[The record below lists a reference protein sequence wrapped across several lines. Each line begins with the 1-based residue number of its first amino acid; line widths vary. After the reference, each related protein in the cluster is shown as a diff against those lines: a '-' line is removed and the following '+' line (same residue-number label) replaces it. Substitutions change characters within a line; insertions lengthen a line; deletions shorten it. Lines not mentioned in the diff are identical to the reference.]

1 MERTEIQGAP
11 DNSPEQNTAQ
21 PPEQQ
26 KPAEQT
32 FREMLEETKT
42 EYEQKLA
49 AKDAEINKLRT
60 DHAKEIRDIL
70 TGRDQRAPQAQSWD
84 ARINESYER
93 IIKNLGAAAQRQ
105 KKKKG
110 EE

>member
-1 MERTEIQGAP
+1 MEKTGVQGAP
-11 DNSPEQNTAQ
+11 DNSPEQNTNQ

-32 FREMLEETKT
+32 FREMLEETKA

-49 AKDAEINKLRT
+49 AKDAEINKMRT
-60 DHAKEIRDIL
+60 EHAKEVRDIL
-70 TGRDQRAPQAQSWD
+70 TGRDPRAQQAQSWD
-84 ARINESYER
+84 DRIQESYER
-93 IIKNLGAAAQRQ
+93 IMKNLGGAAQRP

-110 EE
+110 DE